1 MNKQQRE
8 LKKNLLLQ
16 RITRQRSELA
26 QGRQAWLEQTQ
37 SFDKGWLALTQYPII
52 TATGVG
58 VAIVYGLRHPRKLIL
73 WSRRALGIWS
83 TVNFVKNSLNS
94 K

>member
-8 LKKNLLLQ
+8 LKKSLLLQ
-16 RITRQRSELA
+16 NIARQRSDLA
-26 QGRQAWLEQTQ
+26 QTRQDWLEQTQ
-37 SFDKGWLALTQYPII
+37 SFDRGWLALTQYPII
-52 TATGVG
+52 TATGLG
-58 VAIVYGLRHPRKLIL
+58 IAAVYGLRHPRKLIL
-73 WSRRALGIWS
+73 WGRRALGVWS

>member
-8 LKKNLLLQ
+8 RKKNLLLQ
-16 RITRQRSELA
+16 DIARQRSDLA
-26 QGRQAWLEQTQ
+26 QSRQAWLEQTQ
-37 SFDKGWLALTQYPII
+37 PFDRGWLALTQYPII
-52 TATGVG
+52 TATSLG
-58 VAIVYGLRHPRKLIL
+58 VAVVYGLRHPRKLIL
-73 WSRRALGIWS
+73 WGRRALGIWS